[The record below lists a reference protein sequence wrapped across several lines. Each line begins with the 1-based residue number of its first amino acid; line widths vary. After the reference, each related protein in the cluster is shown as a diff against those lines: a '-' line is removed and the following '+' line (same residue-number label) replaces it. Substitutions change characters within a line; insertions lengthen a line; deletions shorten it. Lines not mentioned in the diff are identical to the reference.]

1 MFNIGTWELL
11 VILALALLLLG
22 PQKLPEVA
30 RSLGKGL
37 LQLRRSLDE
46 VKKEIDLEG
55 IKQEIASDVGV
66 DELRSTL
73 DIRAD
78 VRRALDE
85 LESQPAPPAVPGG
98 GGGRRP
104 ELPSSTSVDSSSPDG
119 GPGKDPAG

>member
-1 MFNIGTWELL
+1 MFNIGTWELI

-46 VKKEIDLEG
+46 VKQEIDIEG
-55 IKQEIASDVGV
+55 IKRDIVSDVGV
-66 DELRSTL
+66 DELRRTL

-85 LESQPAPPAVPGG
+85 LEAEPAPVAGL
-98 GGGRRP
+98 
-104 ELPSSTSVDSSSPDG
+104 E
-119 GPGKDPAG
+119 PGKQPGPESPVPPAGDDSPGPEEGPAG